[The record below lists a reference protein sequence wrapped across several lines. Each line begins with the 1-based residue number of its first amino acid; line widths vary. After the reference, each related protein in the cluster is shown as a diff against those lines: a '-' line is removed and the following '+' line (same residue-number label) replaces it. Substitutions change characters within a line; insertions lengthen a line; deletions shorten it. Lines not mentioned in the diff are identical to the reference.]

1 MLSLLYAVLGSWLLA
16 VLIYFMQAGIEV
28 SLSLSH

>member
-1 MLSLLYAVLGSWLLA
+1 MLSLLYAWKLTSVM
-16 VLIYFMQAGIEV
+16 IYFMQAGIEV